1 MKTADDWEAAYRR
14 ATEDEARAAEA
25 AEDHVARHGVRD
37 IVLEE
42 SLLEASKARRETFFA
57 MTRLA
62 AE

>member
-1 MKTADDWEAAYRR
+1 MKTADEWEAAYRR

-42 SLLEASKARRETFFA
+42 GLLEAGRARRETLLA